1 MKNLWI
7 GMLALM
13 MAFCLGSCREKS
25 DQPAAG
31 DATEQVAETPSLEDI
46 VAKAKAEGANWT
58 IDDWKANF
66 KAAMT
71 ALAPM
76 FKTIGEMQEQVG
88 DDPAKAA
95 AALGDLAKLTEEM
108 EPMENLLNQLDSI
121 AQTSEIG
128 KAVMADTVFQKQV
141 AEELGVADLDI

>member
-1 MKNLWI
+1 
-7 GMLALM
+7 MLALM

-25 DQPAAG
+25 DQPASG

-58 IDDWKANF
+58 ADDWKANL

-76 FKTIGEMQEQVG
+76 LKKVGEMQQQVG

-95 AALGDLAKLTEEM
+95 AALGDLAKLMEEM
-108 EPMENLLNQLDSI
+108 EPMDKLFEQLDSI

-141 AEELGVADLDI
+141 AEELGIADIDI